1 MEAKEKSKT
10 AFMGKVPRFVTV
22 DCCSDMVLATP
33 WVQLLPWSWTGG
45 RLAYK
50 GSYSAIADVLTP
62 CCCLSP
68 GSVKGGILLLPQCTA
83 VTLARMCCIWL
94 EIVSHF
100 GHLELFAKEFGGKLG
115 NVSLSSKAGGQLG
128 NVSR

>member
-1 MEAKEKSKT
+1 MGCASGGERAAGSALRKYGGLDRLPFLWRQKEKSKT
-10 AFMGKVPRFVTV
+10 AFTGKVPRLVTV

-83 VTLARMCCIWL
+83 VHTRAHVLYLA
-94 EIVSHF
+94 
-100 GHLELFAKEFGGKLG
+100 
-115 NVSLSSKAGGQLG
+115 
-128 NVSR
+128 